1 MAESPDRRTAD
12 YLYSLADRGE
22 YAELIRHIR
31 DHNDQHVRY
40 GASGILA
47 ESADEFAEEVTP
59 ETQQALID
67 CVLTEPS
74 DAVRANVLNV
84 LLTVDESTFDTIITR
99 LEAEPESTPTDT
111 PYPLILTKWQSSD
124 RPSLRYLAVVGFSR
138 VRSQS
143 TIAKLRT
150 VLKRE
155 TDFRVVKRAI
165 EAAGTVGDETFVSPI
180 QEYLRADGSEFHQSV
195 SDEQLER
202 VREAA
207 VESLVQIGTDAA
219 YEALVSA
226 SRSTDDE
233 LKGHVVS
240 EIGRLGAQETVDLV
254 VDKLD
259 EDDNETVREEAA
271 AGVITTFT
279 ETDFDEGGAVRQQA
293 IEKMAEEISTDV
305 SEEFASIIEESP
317 HSSEQRNAAWL
328 LGQLET
334 SNPEAIDTLVSALN
348 DEDDN
353 LRKIASASLTKLD
366 QSDVDEKIDSFLDSV
381 DEDSEAH
388 TLASFVQ
395 SVLHSSGEEA
405 KKEMVEYTRVADPSD
420 YTSSE

>member
-1 MAESPDRRTAD
+1 MAESPARGTAD

-31 DHNDQHVRY
+31 DHSDQNVRY

-47 ESADEFAEEVTP
+47 ESAEEFAEAVTP

-67 CVLTEPS
+67 CVLNEPS
-74 DAVRANVLNV
+74 DTIRANVLTI
-84 LLTVDESTFDTIITR
+84 LFTVDDSTFDTIITR
-99 LEAEPESTPTDT
+99 LESNPEATPTET

-124 RPSLRYLAVVGFSR
+124 SWSLRFLAIVGFSR
-138 VRSQS
+138 ARSQS
-143 TIAKLRT
+143 SISRLRT

-155 TDFRVVKRAI
+155 TDYRVVKRAI
-165 EAAGTVGDETFVSPI
+165 EATGTVGDETFVSPI

-195 SDEQLER
+195 STEQLES

-207 VESLVQIGTDAA
+207 VEALVEIGTDAA

-226 SRSTDDE
+226 SRSTDED
-233 LKGHVVS
+233 LKAHVIS
-240 EIGRLGAQETVDLV
+240 EIGRFGAQETVDLV

-259 EDDNETVREEAA
+259 DDDNENVREEAA

-305 SEEFASIIEESP
+305 SAEFASIVEDSP
-317 HSSEQRNAAWL
+317 HKSEQRNAAWL

-334 SNPEAIDTLVSALN
+334 TNPEAIDTLVSALN
-348 DEDDN
+348 EEDDN

-366 QSDVDEKIDSFLDSV
+366 QSDVDGKIEPFLESV

-395 SVLHSSGEEA
+395 KTLHSSGEEA
-405 KKEMVEYTRVADPSD
+405 KKEMVEYTHVADPSD

>member
-1 MAESPDRRTAD
+1 MAESPARGTAD

-31 DHNDQHVRY
+31 DHSDQHVRY

-47 ESADEFAEEVTP
+47 ESADSFAEEVTP

-67 CVLTEPS
+67 CVINEPS
-74 DAVRANVLNV
+74 DAVRANVLSV

-99 LEAEPESTPTDT
+99 LEADPQATPTDR
-111 PYPLILTKWQSSD
+111 PYPLILTKWQSAD
-124 RPSLRYLAVVGFSR
+124 RRSLRFLAIVGFAR

-143 TIAKLRT
+143 TISKLRT

-180 QEYLRADGSEFHQSV
+180 QEYLRADGAEFHQSV
-195 SDEQLER
+195 TDKQLES

-207 VESLVQIGTDAA
+207 VESLVKIGTDAA

-226 SRSTDDE
+226 SRSTDDD
-233 LKGHVVS
+233 LKGHVIS
-240 EIGRLGAQETVDLV
+240 EIGRFGAQETVDLV

-259 EDDNETVREEAA
+259 DEDNETVREEAA

-305 SEEFASIIEESP
+305 SAEFASVVEDSP
-317 HSSEQRNAAWL
+317 RKSEQRNAAWL

-334 SNPEAIDTLVSALN
+334 TNSEAIDTLVSTLN

-366 QSDVDEKIDSFLDSV
+366 QSDVDEKIDSFLESV

-395 SVLHSSGEEA
+395 STLHSSGEEA
-405 KKEMVEYTRVADPSD
+405 KKEMVEYTHVADPSD

>member
-1 MAESPDRRTAD
+1 MAESPARGTAD

-31 DHNDQHVRY
+31 DHSDQHVRY

-47 ESADEFAEEVTP
+47 ESADSFAEEVTP

-67 CVLTEPS
+67 CVINEPS
-74 DAVRANVLNV
+74 DAVRANVLSV

-99 LEAEPESTPTDT
+99 LEADPQATPTDR
-111 PYPLILTKWQSSD
+111 PYPLILTKWQSAD
-124 RPSLRYLAVVGFSR
+124 RRSLRFLAIVGFAR

-143 TIAKLRT
+143 TISKLRT

-180 QEYLRADGSEFHQSV
+180 QEYLRADGAEFHQSV
-195 SDEQLER
+195 TDKQLES

-207 VESLVQIGTDAA
+207 VESLVKIGTDAA

-226 SRSTDDE
+226 SRSTDDD
-233 LKGHVVS
+233 LKGHVIS
-240 EIGRLGAQETVDLV
+240 EIGRFGAQETVDLV

-259 EDDNETVREEAA
+259 DEDNETVREEAA

-305 SEEFASIIEESP
+305 SAEFASIVEDSP
-317 HSSEQRNAAWL
+317 RKSEQRNAAWL

-334 SNPEAIDTLVSALN
+334 TNSEAIDTLVSTLN

-366 QSDVDEKIDSFLDSV
+366 QSDVDEKIDSFLESV

-395 SVLHSSGEEA
+395 STLHSSGEEA
-405 KKEMVEYTRVADPSD
+405 KKEMVEYTHVADPSD

>member
-1 MAESPDRRTAD
+1 MAESPAQGTAD
-12 YLYSLADRGE
+12 YLYLLADRGE

-31 DHNDQHVRY
+31 DHSDQHVRY

-47 ESADEFAEEVTP
+47 ESADSFAEEVTP
-59 ETQQALID
+59 QTQQALIE

-74 DAVRANVLNV
+74 NAVRANVLTV
-84 LLTVDESTFDTIITR
+84 LLRVDESTLDTIITR
-99 LEAEPESTPTDT
+99 LAANPQATPTDT
-111 PYPLILTKWQSSD
+111 PYPLILTKWQSAD
-124 RPSLRYLAVVGFSR
+124 QPSLRFLAIVGLAR

-165 EAAGTVGDETFVSPI
+165 EAAGRVGDETFVSPI
-180 QEYLRADGSEFHQSV
+180 QEYLRADGTEFHQSMT
-195 SDEQLER
+195 DEQLEG

-207 VESLVQIGTDAA
+207 VESLVEIGTDAA

-226 SRSTDDE
+226 SRSTDDD
-233 LKGHVVS
+233 LKGHVIS
-240 EIGRLGAQETVDLV
+240 EIGRFGAQETVDLV
-254 VDKLD
+254 VDKLNN
-259 EDDNETVREEAA
+259 ENNETVREEAA

-279 ETDFDEGGAVRQQA
+279 QTDFDEGDAVRQQA
-293 IEKMAEEISTDV
+293 IKKMAEEISTDV
-305 SEEFASIIEESP
+305 SAEFASIVEDSP
-317 HSSEQRNAAWL
+317 SKSEQRNAAWL

-334 SNPEAIDTLVSALN
+334 SNPEAVDTLVSALN
-348 DEDDN
+348 DGDDN
-353 LRKIASASLTKLD
+353 LRKIASASLTRLD
-366 QSDVDEKIDSFLDSV
+366 QAAVDERIDSFLESV
-381 DEDSEAH
+381 AEDSEAH

-405 KKEMVEYTRVADPSD
+405 KKEVVKYTRVADPSD